1 MFVLRYALIVFSV
14 GIFFFETTGAVCRAQ
29 TTPPLFA
36 TPESPTP
43 SSPIYKVFIP
53 TDVNGNPLEDYFVP
67 GGILRDFSLTKSGQ
81 AAAQDHWV
89 IVAAKYQGTFSLNTN
104 IPSAPGMPLQGVS
117 ISGMR
122 AIFEIESE
130 SENVTLVL
138 PPFPLLPE
146 GAKWDGQPIQVLVP
160 QKPISKSIEEGEKER
175 SLSEAEPLIFML
187 AHQKKGKHFLELA
200 LNPEIK
206 QVDEIQ
212 RRISFEIPRIPDA
225 ILELYLSPDMPAVTV
240 EGSLGP
246 LTNEPGKLT
255 AKLGPSDRLSLSWV
269 DDTLRTGQ
277 AATEQEQ
284 LFWLRARPN
293 QIDVAA
299 LYKFRIVSGKIGQLY
314 IAADPKMQMIGPPL
328 CDSPDIK
335 IESTEALAN
344 TPGVYRIVFQ
354 EPIMGAVTIQ
364 ANYLYL
370 RNFSGIGIV
379 RLPEIPETKIKPGK
393 SLLAIS
399 LDSVL
404 ESDNLQP
411 STATID
417 RFQQDWGPSED
428 VPLAVYNLPMSDA
441 SWNLAIRAKPLEVRA
456 EVRQSV
462 LVRPNQSHLVFE
474 ANLETREQIFEQT
487 FFIPE
492 FMEIERVEIRES
504 KNFIPVRWVPRSEII
519 EIPAPGPSPRIY
531 RFREVTMFFE
541 KPLSGSF
548 EISVRGRLLSVDGN
562 DRNIPVLALG
572 QVAIGNCTID
582 VFRDSSVLLHSFSSP
597 ANWKKMEY
605 HDEQKE
611 TPLDGILLG
620 SWLIPPESF
629 SAFLPASERSSSNA
643 KAKSRE
649 EAFFETASYTA
660 VPNEPVLS
668 GRQISKLHRNLN
680 NDRWEMVVD
689 FKLDIAEGEINTI
702 RLLYDENCGST
713 PTITPPMKWD
723 ILPAREGGGR
733 ILELRPSQPIG
744 GTTWFSIK
752 TTVNVPTESVALPKV
767 SLEGNPPLKHYV
779 VLPTKLQ
786 LKPIEWDKKRLS
798 AVAPSE
804 IADFLIGRRPD
815 GDAKPAD
822 AHSLKVSE
830 DLAVFLA
837 NGPDFSVSI
846 NARGNRPNVQLNDVN
861 LYLRKN
867 GVISGIS
874 SFDLR
879 GDGADH
885 CVLKL
890 PEEFELIR
898 IASGGITSKGTSLSP
913 GRWRVEIWPNHLPQ
927 KIEVIFQGKIPE
939 ASLKTVPIAES
950 DVVFPVKD
958 AREVG
963 AEQTL
968 PFFTSPDPHSLTIL
982 LPQLESVPVVETV
995 WTMTLENPE
1004 RSGPVRYFVKQQ
1016 NDANPAPLPE
1026 QPQDHETVF
1035 AAWEKE
1041 AVAALSYRE
1050 AIPILLRIDL
1060 TRLSNMQIMM
1070 EASAG
1075 SLPSSRTD
1083 ITRWYSYWGRN
1094 WWGLKNE
1101 MDSLASF
1108 LESEGDKSCPNTVFR
1123 SQSSLS
1129 GPLATLFGLIQTSE
1143 QNLRESRRALQES
1156 YEKTVALF
1164 GLESQDRE
1172 FAEGEMLLT
1181 NAFAIFRMNQLE
1193 NTSYLFGVSGE
1204 NVATMQLVS
1213 FPQKTG
1219 FWDHATVRWSL
1230 AALLGMGLLIM
1241 IRGMHPRRLFR
1252 QYPFFVGTAL
1262 AIIFWLVLVPGILG
1276 LVLLLLIW
1284 LAMIWP
1290 AWFRKQPRSL
1300 EMMRE

>member
-1 MFVLRYALIVFSV
+1 MFVFRRVLIVFSV
-14 GIFFFETTGAVCRAQ
+14 GALLLELTGVFLCAQ
-29 TTPPLFA
+29 TTPPLPA
-36 TPESPTP
+36 SAEAQPP
-43 SSPIYKVFIP
+43 SSPVYKVFIP
-53 TDVNGNPLEDYFVP
+53 TDADGNPLGDYFVP
-67 GGILRDFSLTKSGQ
+67 GGMLREFSLARTEQGS
-81 AAAQDHWV
+81 AQDHWM

-104 IPSAPGMPLQGVS
+104 LPTAPGLPLQGVS

-122 AIFEIESE
+122 AVFEIELE
-130 SENVTLVL
+130 SENATLIL

-146 GAKWDGQPIQVLVP
+146 GSKWDGQPIQAFVP
-160 QKPISKSIEEGEKER
+160 KKTISRPIDEGEKER
-175 SLSEAEPLIFML
+175 NFSEAEFLVFSL
-187 AHQKKGKHFLELA
+187 TQQKKGKHLLELA

-212 RRISFEIPRIPDA
+212 RRISFEIPKIPDA
-225 ILELYLSPDMPAVTV
+225 ILELYLSPDMPTVTV
-240 EGSLGP
+240 EDSLGP
-246 LTNEPGKLT
+246 LNNEPGKLT

-277 AATEQEQ
+277 AAAEQEQ

-299 LYKFRIVSGKIGQLY
+299 RYKFRIVSGKLGQLY
-314 IAADPKMQMIGPPL
+314 IAADPKMQMIGPPS
-328 CDSPDIK
+328 CDSPEAK
-335 IESTEALAN
+335 IDSTEAVAN
-344 TPGVYRIVFQ
+344 NPGVYRIVFQ
-354 EPIMGAVTIQ
+354 EPVSGSVTIQ

-393 SLLAIS
+393 SLLAVS
-399 LDSVL
+399 LDPIL
-404 ESDNLQP
+404 ECDPLQP

-428 VPLAVYNLPMSDA
+428 VPFAVYNLPMSDS

-456 EVRQSV
+456 AVRQSI
-462 LVRPNQSHLVFE
+462 LVRPNQSHLFFE
-474 ANLETREQIFEQT
+474 ASLETRDQIFEQT
-487 FFIPE
+487 LFIPE
-492 FMEIERVEIRES
+492 FMEIERVEIREAR
-504 KNFIPVRWVPRSEII
+504 NFIPVRWAPRNGAIEVPDR
-519 EIPAPGPSPRIY
+519 APSPKKY
-531 RFREVTMFFE
+531 RFREVTIFSE

-562 DRNIPVLALG
+562 DRNIPILVLG
-572 QVAIGNCTID
+572 QVATESCHID
-582 VFRDSSVLLHSFSSP
+582 IFRDPSVLLHSLSFPTS
-597 ANWKKMEY
+597 WKKTEY
-605 HDEQKE
+605 PGERKE
-611 TPLDGILLG
+611 IPLDGILLG
-620 SWLIPPESF
+620 SWQIPPESF
-629 SAFLPASERSSSNA
+629 AACLPAFGNSSSNA
-643 KAKSRE
+643 KAVPRE
-649 EAFFETASYTA
+649 EAFFETASYSA
-660 VPNEPVLS
+660 VPNKPVLS
-668 GRQISKLHRNLN
+668 GRQISKLQRNLN

-689 FKLDIAEGEINTI
+689 FKLNIVEGELNSI

-713 PTITPPMKWD
+713 PTITPPMKWE
-723 ILPAREGGGR
+723 ILPAREGTGR
-733 ILELRPSQPIG
+733 ILELLPSQPIG
-744 GTTWFSIK
+744 GAAWFSIK
-752 TTVNVPTESVALPKV
+752 TTVNVPSESVALPKV
-767 SLEGNPPLKHYV
+767 ALEGNPSLKHYV

-798 AVAPSE
+798 AVDPSE
-804 IADFLIGRRPD
+804 IADFLSGRRPD
-815 GDAKPAD
+815 GDAKPTD
-822 AHSLKVSE
+822 AHAPKVSE
-830 DLAVFLA
+830 DLAVLLA

-885 CVLKL
+885 CILTL
-890 PEEFELIR
+890 PDEFELVR

-927 KIEVIFQGKIPE
+927 KIEVIFQGRIPE
-939 ASLKTVPIAES
+939 ASRRIAPTAE
-950 DVVFPVKD
+950 VEIAFPTKETRD
-958 AREVG
+958 AR
-963 AEQTL
+963 AEQVL

-1016 NDANPAPLPE
+1016 SDGKTASLPE
-1026 QPQDHETVF
+1026 QSQGQEAVF

-1041 AVAALSYRE
+1041 AVSALSYRE

-1060 TRLSNMQIMM
+1060 TRLSNMQKMM

-1094 WWGLKNE
+1094 WWGLKKE
-1101 MDSLASF
+1101 MDSLANF
-1108 LESEGDKSCPNTVFR
+1108 LESEGNKSCPNTVFR

-1143 QNLRESRRALQES
+1143 QNLKESRRSLQES

-1172 FAEGEMLLT
+1172 FAEAETLQT
-1181 NAFAIFRMNQLE
+1181 NAFTIFRMNQLE

-1204 NVATMQLVS
+1204 NVETLQLVS
-1213 FPQKTG
+1213 FPKKAG
-1219 FWDHATVRWSL
+1219 PWDHATIRWSI
-1230 AALLGMGLLIM
+1230 AALLGMGLIFM
-1241 IRGMHPRRLFR
+1241 VRGIHPRRLFR

-1262 AIIFWLVLVPGILG
+1262 AIVFWLVLAPGILG
-1276 LVLLLLIW
+1276 LVLLPLIW

-1290 AWFRKQPRSL
+1290 AWFRKRSRSL
-1300 EMMRE
+1300 EIIRE